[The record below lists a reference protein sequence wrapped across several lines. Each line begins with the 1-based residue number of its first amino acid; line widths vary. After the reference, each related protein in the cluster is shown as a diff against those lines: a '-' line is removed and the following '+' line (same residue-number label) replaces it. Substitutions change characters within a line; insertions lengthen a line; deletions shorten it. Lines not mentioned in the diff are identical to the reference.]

1 MLPAVMNKYF
11 LEKLSSIILLL
22 RVLLLMLVAAQS
34 KRGLRENM
42 DWIFSDVGV
51 LCMNR
56 WNGLDNDALKEFST
70 LQ

>member
-1 MLPAVMNKYF
+1 MNKYF

-56 WNGLDNDALKEFST
+56 WNGLDNDALEEFST